1 MNILAIVHFRVT
13 IWKLQKFSATQIL
26 REINLRIL
34 EVQNQA
40 FLAYLEA
47 LNLNEFLHFLMAKF

>member
-1 MNILAIVHFRVT
+1 MGLKGSKKPQCR
-13 IWKLQKFSATQIL
+13 KLQKFSATQIL